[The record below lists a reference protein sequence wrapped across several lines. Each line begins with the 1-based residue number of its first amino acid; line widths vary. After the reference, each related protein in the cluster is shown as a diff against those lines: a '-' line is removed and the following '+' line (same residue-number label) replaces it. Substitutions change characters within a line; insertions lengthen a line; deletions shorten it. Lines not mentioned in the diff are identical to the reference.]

1 MSWEN
6 FKEEEFACKHCG
18 KNGISHELINK
29 LQSLRTEL
37 DFPFVI
43 TSGYRC
49 EEHPIEAR
57 KKTPGTHA
65 EGLAADIYVRG
76 DKALQI
82 VSKARDYGFTGVG
95 VNQKGNSRFIHLD
108 ISEEKTNRPRPH
120 IWSY

>member
-1 MSWEN
+1 MSWVN
-6 FKEEEFACKHCG
+6 FKEEEFSCKHCG

-49 EEHPIEAR
+49 EDHPIEAK

-65 EGLAADIYVRG
+65 EGLAADVYVRG
-76 DKALQI
+76 
-82 VSKARDYGFTGVG
+82 SKW
-95 VNQKGNSRFIHLD
+95 SRCLP
-108 ISEEKTNRPRPH
+108 ST
-120 IWSY
+120 S